1 LIEVQFANLQSASTL
16 ANVGLCTS
24 DISRVA
30 MSPLLLVATMVV
42 VQLAAAAT
50 IAEQPSQITDEELKS
65 INKVNDLDTKESFR
79 CGLFFPPEVAGEL
92 PIAPLYIFNASFPA
106 PECPTQEAE
115 RFVQF
120 CHSIWTKILKFIVYT
135 NPSLVQERAD
145 KGVRLGDDICRL
157 VKEKVKAP
165 FVGAKSRKFP
175 RGLQVGMYTNGC
187 GSSSWVDTGDRHPE
201 RVCCSRGKL
210 AECP

>member
-1 LIEVQFANLQSASTL
+1 
-16 ANVGLCTS
+16 
-24 DISRVA
+24 
-30 MSPLLLVATMVV
+30 MSPLLLVATLVV

-65 INKVNDLDTKESFR
+65 INKVNDLDTKWVTILYNVHVILMLGSPLSRESFR

-120 CHSIWTKILKFIVYT
+120 CHSIV
-135 NPSLVQERAD
+135 SMSRA
-145 KGVRLGDDICRL
+145 
-157 VKEKVKAP
+157 
-165 FVGAKSRKFP
+165 GA
-175 RGLQVGMYTNGC
+175 GL
-187 GSSSWVDTGDRHPE
+187 
-201 RVCCSRGKL
+201 L
-210 AECP
+210 

>member
-1 LIEVQFANLQSASTL
+1 MLCSA
-16 ANVGLCTS
+16 S

-30 MSPLLLVATMVV
+30 MSPLLLVATLVV

-65 INKVNDLDTKESFR
+65 INKVNDLDTKWVTIMYNVILMLGSPLSRESFR

-120 CHSIWTKILKFIVYT
+120 CHSIV
-135 NPSLVQERAD
+135 SMSRA
-145 KGVRLGDDICRL
+145 
-157 VKEKVKAP
+157 
-165 FVGAKSRKFP
+165 GA
-175 RGLQVGMYTNGC
+175 GL
-187 GSSSWVDTGDRHPE
+187 
-201 RVCCSRGKL
+201 L
-210 AECP
+210 

>member
-1 LIEVQFANLQSASTL
+1 MLRVLCSVFCYMLLFCVLYYVISSYTLLCSA
-16 ANVGLCTS
+16 S

-30 MSPLLLVATMVV
+30 MSPLLLVATLVV

-65 INKVNDLDTKESFR
+65 INKVNDLDTKWVTIMYNVILMLGSSLSRESFR

-120 CHSIWTKILKFIVYT
+120 CHSIV
-135 NPSLVQERAD
+135 SMSRA
-145 KGVRLGDDICRL
+145 
-157 VKEKVKAP
+157 
-165 FVGAKSRKFP
+165 GA
-175 RGLQVGMYTNGC
+175 GL
-187 GSSSWVDTGDRHPE
+187 
-201 RVCCSRGKL
+201 L
-210 AECP
+210 